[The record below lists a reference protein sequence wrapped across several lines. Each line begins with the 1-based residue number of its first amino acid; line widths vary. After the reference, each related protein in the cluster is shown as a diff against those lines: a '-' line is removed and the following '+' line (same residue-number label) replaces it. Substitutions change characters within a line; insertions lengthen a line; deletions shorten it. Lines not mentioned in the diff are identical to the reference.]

1 MEKEFKNIDAVL
13 KEDLENEFGEKV
25 EVVITRPHRVFVT
38 INRDDILDVVKYLRE
53 NHGLIYIS
61 TITGLDAG
69 GDHFEMLY
77 HFLLQGTSFTIKAIV
92 PYDDPVVDSIT
103 PIIPGAML
111 YERET
116 HDLLG
121 IYPKG
126 HPNLVPVV
134 LPEDWPE
141 GEYPLRK
148 SWPPEER
155 GIR

>member
-1 MEKEFKNIDAVL
+1 VSREYTNIDAFL
-13 KEDLENEFGEKV
+13 KEDLENQFGEKV
-25 EVVITRPHRVFVT
+25 DVVITRPHRVFVT
-38 INRDDILDVVKYLRE
+38 INRDVILDVVRYLRD

-69 GDHFEMLY
+69 DHFEMLY
-77 HFLLQGTSFTIKAIV
+77 HFQLQGTNFTIKAII
-92 PYDDPVVDSIT
+92 PYDDPVIDSIT
-103 PIIPGAML
+103 PIIPGAIL

-126 HPNLVPVV
+126 HPNPTRQV

-148 SWPPEER
+148 SWPPDER
-155 GIR
+155 GVR

>member
-1 MEKEFKNIDAVL
+1 MEREFTNIDAFL
-13 KEDLENEFGEKV
+13 KEDLEKQFGEKV
-25 EVVITRPHRVFVT
+25 DIVITRPHRVFIT
-38 INRDDILDVVKYLRE
+38 INRDDILDVVRYL
-53 NHGLIYIS
+53 HDTQGLIYVS
-61 TITGLDAG
+61 TITGLDA

-77 HFLLQGTSFTIKAIV
+77 HFQLQGTSFTIKAII
-92 PYDDPVVDSIT
+92 PYDDPVIDSIT
-103 PIIPGAML
+103 PLIPGANL

-126 HPNLVPVV
+126 HPHPTAVV